1 MDGQSVIH
9 RVKVNDQH
17 EAQEEYAP
25 PPPPLSTFLHPHSSV
40 SLFVSFPGRSETDF
54 RDIAEDMPTSPV
66 IEPPPLSPR
75 GFIRSIS
82 LGGEDKSV
90 SLAHIGRDEG
100 EETDLDAL
108 PVDAPAQ
115 KSTSSPPTGDGKLKD
130 KKLIKIKKK
139 EVKKTSET
147 QSVQGTEK
155 FPGEYIVVTVTP
167 DFDGTVLRTTLS
179 ESLSSFLPPLSF
191 LVP

>member
-1 MDGQSVIH
+1 MDGKGLFH
-9 RVKVNDQH
+9 CLKVNDQH

-25 PPPPLSTFLHPHSSV
+25 PPPLSSLYPPSSIPHSSV
-40 SLFVSFPGRSETDF
+40 SLFVSFAGRSETDF

-66 IEPPPLSPR
+66 IEPPPLTPR

-115 KSTSSPPTGDGKLKD
+115 KSTASPPMGDGKLKD

-139 EVKKTSET
+139 EVKKTSEGHG
-147 QSVQGTEK
+147 VEGTER
-155 FPGEYIVVTVTP
+155 FPGQDIVVTITP
-167 DFDGTVLRTTLS
+167 DFDGTVL
-179 ESLSSFLPPLSF
+179 
-191 LVP
+191 